1 MKPGIDSKRIPLPT
15 CPQIGKSEAVI
26 GVVDNKRRG
35 ELTLNF
41 RDGLSASPMRS
52 KSKFRRKLFSAR
64 NSAGIRILLGG
75 DHGETKGRADSARA
89 TGARGSAGRHKTGG
103 STRRVSKSGGKRPGV
118 TRKKGSAKQR
128 KELRTRNVGKG
139 RVRGRQTG
147 GGGKASSFTAR
158 PIGRTLG
165 VALPGE
171 SAPPGERGAWE
182 FGKAKPS

>member
-1 MKPGIDSKRIPLPT
+1 MACRLLRCDQNQSSGANSFPRETLPESESCLEEMMART
-15 CPQIGKSEAVI
+15 KS
-26 GVVDNKRRG
+26 R
-35 ELTLNF
+35 
-41 RDGLSASPMRS
+41 
-52 KSKFRRKLFSAR
+52 
-64 NSAGIRILLGG
+64 AG
-75 DHGETKGRADSARA
+75 SARA
-89 TGARGSAGRHKTGG
+89 TGARGIAGRYKTGG

-139 RVRGRQTG
+139 RARGRQTG
-147 GGGKASSFTAR
+147 GGGKASSFTAQ